1 MEVLKNNDND
11 NCLKKITDLKLALKD
26 KNRVNVFVDHKFA
39 FSLTVKQISELK
51 IKIGNSYNEEEIRK
65 IQASSDFGKLFQR
78 SLEYALTRP
87 HSEKELRDYLKRK
100 KIKREVEQ
108 KRYDEFILKLKNDE
122 GYREKIKELRQK
134 VREKNQQLSHKD
146 FTEDNRFEYSGC
158 AKTNLPTKPAA
169 PISENDIEKV
179 IQKLITLNIIDDKN
193 FAKFY
198 IENRNRVKGI
208 SEKKLRLELKNKG
221 ITDSIITEIL
231 SENEF
236 GERIRD
242 DKIEIQ
248 KMIEKKLRR
257 GYTDEKLKQ
266 YLMRQG
272 FSYDLIKEALVGI
285 SENIDDII

>member
-1 MEVLKNNDND
+1 MEILKNNDND
-11 NCLKKITDLKLALKD
+11 DCFRKITDLKLALKD
-26 KNRVNVFVDHKFA
+26 KNRVNVFIDHKFA
-39 FSLTVKQISELK
+39 FSLTVEQISELK

-87 HSEKELRDYLKRK
+87 HSEKELR
-100 KIKREVEQ
+100 
-108 KRYDEFILKLKNDE
+108 
-122 GYREKIKELRQK
+122 QK

-146 FTEDNRFEYSGC
+146 FTEDNRFEYSGS

-179 IQKLITLNIIDDKN
+179 IQKLMTLNIIDDKN

-198 IENRNRVKGI
+198 IENRNRVKGV

-231 SENEF
+231 SENES